1 MHIIYFH
8 QYFNTLSMPGG
19 TRSFQMAKR
28 LVDLGHRV
36 TMITSWRKD
45 DGRTGWFV
53 TDEEGIEVH
62 WLPVPYANTMSYR
75 QRIRAFLRFA
85 VGAARRVKG
94 IGGDVVFATSTPLT
108 IAIPA
113 VFVSRRL
120 QIPMVFEVRDL
131 WPEVPIAVGALENPV
146 LRKGALWLERWAY
159 GNSEAVVAL
168 SPGMR
173 DGVVKTGYPADR
185 VAVVPNSCDNSEFG
199 VDGAIGRRWRLTR
212 PWLGDRPL
220 IIYPGT
226 FGKING
232 VGYLVELAEALKRID
247 PDVRILLIGEGAEK
261 QAIVDRAR
269 LAGVLNVNLF
279 MEDRIPKAEMPAVF
293 SAADMVCSVVI
304 DMEILHANS
313 ANKFFDALAAGKP
326 ILLNHG
332 GWQAD
337 IIERAGCGVVTWR
350 RSMGDAATLIADRL
364 SDNAWLCAASQASRR
379 IGVEYFDRD
388 TLARQLEEV
397 LVASANREGFRASAI
412 AHGNY
417 SVI

>member
-1 MHIIYFH
+1 MHIVYLH

-28 LVDLGHRV
+28 LVDMGHRV

-45 DGRTGWFV
+45 DGRSGWFV

-62 WLPVPYANTMSYR
+62 WLPVPYANTMSY
-75 QRIRAFLRFA
+75 QKRIVAFLKFA
-85 VGAARRVKG
+85 VGATARARYV
-94 IGGDVVFATSTPLT
+94 GGDIVFATSTPLT
-108 IAIPA
+108 IAVPA
-113 VFVSRRL
+113 VFSARRL
-120 QIPMVFEVRDL
+120 NVPMVFEVRDL
-131 WPEVPIAVGALENPV
+131 WPEVPIAVGALGNPI

-159 GNSEAVVAL
+159 KNSEAVVAL

-173 DGVVKTGYPADR
+173 DGVVKAGYPADR
-185 VAVVPNSCDNSEFG
+185 VAVIPNSCDNSDFG
-199 VDGAIGRRWRLTR
+199 VDPEVGRNWRSKR

-232 VGYLVELAEALKRID
+232 VGYLVDLAAALLEIE

-261 QAIVDRAR
+261 KAILDRAR
-269 LAGVLNVNLF
+269 EVGVLDVNLYT
-279 MEDRIPKAEMPAVF
+279 EDRIPKSEVPTVF
-293 SAADMVCSVVI
+293 SAANFVCSVVI

-332 GWQAD
+332 GWQAE
-337 IIERAGCGVVTWR
+337 IIEKAGCGVVTWG
-350 RSMGDAATLIADRL
+350 RSMEDAARL
-364 SDNAWLCAASQASRR
+364 LVARLRDENWMSAAGEASKR
-379 IGVEYFDRD
+379 IGEEHFDRGR
-388 TLARQLEEV
+388 LARQLEEV
-397 LVASANREGFRASAI
+397 LVASAKGQGAKASVI
-412 AHGNY
+412 ASGNY
-417 SVI
+417 DVV